1 LKILVTGGAGFIG
14 SSIASELSKDST
26 NEVIA
31 LDNLYLGRE
40 SNLPKQVR
48 FIRGSVMDYNLVL
61 DAVKSCD
68 YVFHDAA
75 MSSSPMFKDDPRDGV
90 DTNVIG
96 FMNVMEAAKRNNIKK
111 VIFASSSSLY
121 NGHIAPFKESRP
133 ILPKTFYEA
142 SFYCREVLARTYYL
156 ENGLSSI
163 GLRYFSVY
171 GPNEKHKGKF
181 ANNISQFLWDM
192 IQGKRPTIYGDGT
205 QTRDF
210 VFIKDVVHANILA
223 MQSDKEFGIYN
234 VGTGVQTSFNRMVEA
249 INAQLGTNIS
259 PLYVNNPIRNYVQ
272 DTIADTS
279 LAMSELGFRAEWSL
293 EDGIRD
299 LVASIKKESFS
310 TTPAAA

>member
-1 LKILVTGGAGFIG
+1 LKILVTGEAGFIG

-61 DAVKSCD
+61 DAVKGCD

-90 DTNVIG
+90 DANVIG

-133 ILPKTFYEA
+133 ISPKTFYEA

-234 VGTGVQTSFNRMVEA
+234 VGTGVQTSFNSMVEA

-279 LAMSELGFRAEWSL
+279 LAMSELGFRAEWGL